1 MTYSPKLPPNQ
12 PGTSLSDRTSFDLN
26 PLSGQ
31 VTLGQG
37 QGGGGPTIYSESLAK
52 IFTASENIPALS
64 LVYIYSDGTIRKGQ
78 TTTSAQALVVG
89 VTSASV
95 AAGGAVL
102 VQLFGELDNPAFTF
116 SPNLSLFLNNNGVI
130 SATPP
135 TTGFLMPIGQSLSVG
150 SIFINI
156 GKVTAL
162 G

>member
-12 PGTSLSDRTSFDLN
+12 PGTSLTDRTSFDLN

-31 VTLGQG
+31 LTYGVGSG
-37 QGGGGPTIYSESLAK
+37 NGGPTIYSESLAK
-52 IFTASENIPALS
+52 IFTASENIPALT

-78 TTTSAQALVVG
+78 TTTSAQALVIG

-95 AAGGAVL
+95 SAGGAVL
-102 VQLFGELDNPAFTF
+102 VQLFGELENPSF
-116 SPNLSLFLNNNGVI
+116 SFAPNLTLFLNNNGVI

-135 TTGFLMPIGQSLSVG
+135 TTGFLIPIGQSLTIG

-156 GKVTAL
+156 GKITAL
-162 G
+162 